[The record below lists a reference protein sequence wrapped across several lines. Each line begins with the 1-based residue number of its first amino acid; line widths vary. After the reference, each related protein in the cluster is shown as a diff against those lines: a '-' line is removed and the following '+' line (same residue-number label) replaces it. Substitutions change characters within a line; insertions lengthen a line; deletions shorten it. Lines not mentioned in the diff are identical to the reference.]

1 MFLTEDQAMEKKA
14 CPPVIVTDFSALRC
28 SVNPI
33 PMGTLFALPRLL
45 QPKESDGQI
54 PRQALARRPSVFKV
68 TVQTAHLGQRPPE
81 S

>member
-1 MFLTEDQAMEKKA
+1 MFLTEDPAMEEKA
-14 CPPVIVTDFSALRC
+14 CPPVIVTDFALRC

-45 QPKESDGQI
+45 QPKESDG
-54 PRQALARRPSVFKV
+54 PSVFKV
-68 TVQTAHLGQRPPE
+68 TMQTAHLGQRPPE